1 MNIYETIIG
10 DINETTS
17 LEDRTEICVGL
28 RKAGWTQEQ
37 VEAATGLKWTFD
49 DEKGHGVEIIELVP
63 YSDRVQ

>member
-1 MNIYETIIG
+1 MDIYETILG

-37 VEAATGLKWTFD
+37 AEAATGLKWTFD
-49 DEKGHGVEIIELVP
+49 DEQGHNVEIVELVP
-63 YSDRVQ
+63 QSGRVQ